1 MPEMLSVLPLVMEE
15 IFGIN
20 SILMETTPREFLFEG
35 VGFCKNQDDISKL
48 VCGLIA
54 ENAPATIKL
63 RDDGSLSF
71 SLYGHVSSIDQSMLL
86 YVYDL

>member
-35 VGFCKNQDDISKL
+35 VGFCKSKDEISQI

-54 ENAPATIKL
+54 ENAPSTIQA
-63 RDDGSLSF
+63 RPDGSLAF
-71 SLYGHVSSIDQSMLL
+71 SLYGHVSSIFYSL
-86 YVYDL
+86 VYGL